1 MAETMATLAFLSALA
16 MFLSPL
22 IKKGKWLASVTVA
35 LSLLALIQSP
45 LEGIHQSGGSVLIIV
60 AAMCGMIQY
69 HIHKGLNRK
78 YLNGFGGAITFVL
91 LLAMYPEDGIK
102 ETVNEYSIV
111 DGIYAVIES
120 LLVGLIL
127 AQLLYNS
134 LKFDH
139 KNSIVIVAIL
149 IVLIFLSEVLLSTE
163 LFVVIISMCFIGFL
177 PFFED
182 KITSKIETGH
192 GRANALAISTLIGI
206 ILIFALTYVSI
217 SNVNRIG
224 DGYGAIAVT
233 LWLTVAT
240 TSIGIVGMLL
250 PLFGFDDHPRP
261 EAWGWRFGLSISA
274 ILISLQTELSVYLLP
289 GIGLAIIISI
299 SSPLVLEK
307 SRQKGVQ

>member
-1 MAETMATLAFLSALA
+1 
-16 MFLSPL
+16 
-22 IKKGKWLASVTVA
+22 
-35 LSLLALIQSP
+35 
-45 LEGIHQSGGSVLIIV
+45 
-60 AAMCGMIQY
+60 MCGMTQY

-78 YLNGFGGAITFVL
+78 YLNGFAGAITFVL

-102 ETVNEYSIV
+102 ETVNEYSTIEGV
-111 DGIYAVIES
+111 SAVIES
-120 LLVGLIL
+120 ILVGLIL

-134 LKFDH
+134 IKFDS
-139 KNSIVIVAIL
+139 KNSIAIIVTLTAL
-149 IVLIFLSEVLLSTE
+149 MFLSDVLISTG

-177 PFFED
+177 PFFEE
-182 KITSKIETGH
+182 KITSKIGTGQ

-233 LWLTVAT
+233 LWLTAAT
-240 TSIGIVGMLL
+240 TSIGIIGMLL

-274 ILISLQTELSVYLLP
+274 ILISLQTDLSVYLLP
-289 GIGLAIIISI
+289 GIGLAIMISI

-307 SRQKGVQ
+307 SRQKSA